1 MSRAA
6 AAAGGRAAG
15 GDCQPAAGA
24 PRRRWPPPG
33 PRVGAADRP
42 GGWTGRAAA
51 RAPPPAQSRRA
62 GPAPAR
68 PATQQPGAPPP
79 AHIWAPAQWPAA
91 QVSQPAA
98 PLRDPLQPTRRAMWP
113 VNVGIRDAPRDEPR
127 GPVGAIGSWP
137 GRARP
142 RKGAARFQARTCVRG
157 RRTADRWIPGEMGGL
172 WRISEWGSG
181 AGGAQRPGG
190 AGVQLGRPAI
200 SKRWRTATTILNFK
214 S

>member
-51 RAPPPAQSRRA
+51 RAPPTAQSGRA

-68 PATQQPGAPPP
+68 PAAWPPGTPPP
-79 AHIWAPAQWPAA
+79 ARIRAPVQLPAA
-91 QVSQPAA
+91 QDQPPAA
-98 PLRDPLQPTRRAMWP
+98 PLSDPPQPSRRAMWP
-113 VNVGIRDAPRDEPR
+113 VKVEIRDAVRDDPR

-142 RKGAARFQARTCVRG
+142 RKGAAQFQARTCARG
-157 RRTADRWIPGEMGGL
+157 RRTADRWIPGETGGL
-172 WRISEWGSG
+172 RRISGRGGG
-181 AGGAQRPGG
+181 AGAAQRPGG

-200 SKRWRTATTILNFK
+200 F
-214 S
+214 